1 LEEERS
7 NWQRVAEEREQI
19 IGEQRAALGQMEE
32 AGAAMQEK
40 TRVLE
45 KAETELKDR
54 IKRLST
60 ERDELQRSY
69 ERQIGDL
76 VVNRLRLRAPL
87 QAVERLGATMH
98 RRLCVAR
105 LAVESQLLG
114 RSNRRHRVLATVCD
128 IFPIYSQ
135 TFVYQELTQLAR
147 HGFDVRLVYSKLDSR
162 DYLPAQFA
170 HLWKVKR
177 RLFLNRKVH
186 EEDFARYRARM
197 PEKLDSLVDKLCGA
211 SGLSRQELLSH
222 DNFLQA
228 FSFTRMVEAYRSEYL
243 HSYFFYDRS
252 LMALVAGYLLNI
264 PRGISCYVDHLLND
278 YELKVVPLHLELCS
292 VIIATSERIKQ
303 ELLEIAPETDPRRIL
318 VKPNGIDT
326 DCFPRLEREE
336 PEDGQPFRLV
346 SVCRIEPKKG
356 LLDLVD
362 AMSLLRQRGLLVEAH
377 LVGAADEW
385 SEASRDYKRKLDQ
398 RISELNLWG
407 IVHLE
412 GRQNMEGVLRF
423 LGFAHVF
430 VAPFVE
436 TEFGDK
442 DGIPTA
448 LLEGMATGLP
458 VVATDAGSITEV
470 VDDGRDGVLVSQR
483 DPVALAN
490 AIEALLRD
498 ADRRGRLGREAAD
511 RVRRCYNAEFCEKT
525 FHGRIRSMIKVRRE
539 NELFCAKLS
548 RIR

>member
-1 LEEERS
+1 
-7 NWQRVAEEREQI
+7 
-19 IGEQRAALGQMEE
+19 
-32 AGAAMQEK
+32 
-40 TRVLE
+40 
-45 KAETELKDR
+45 
-54 IKRLST
+54 
-60 ERDELQRSY
+60 
-69 ERQIGDL
+69 
-76 VVNRLRLRAPL
+76 
-87 QAVERLGATMH
+87 
-98 RRLCVAR
+98 
-105 LAVESQLLG
+105 
-114 RSNRRHRVLATVCD
+114 
-128 IFPIYSQ
+128 
-135 TFVYQELTQLAR
+135 
-147 HGFDVRLVYSKLDSR
+147 
-162 DYLPAQFA
+162 
-170 HLWKVKR
+170 
-177 RLFLNRKVH
+177 
-186 EEDFARYRARM
+186 
-197 PEKLDSLVDKLCGA
+197 
-211 SGLSRQELLSH
+211 
-222 DNFLQA
+222 
-228 FSFTRMVEAYRSEYL
+228 
-243 HSYFFYDRS
+243 
-252 LMALVAGYLLNI
+252 
-264 PRGISCYVDHLLND
+264 
-278 YELKVVPLHLELCS
+278 
-292 VIIATSERIKQ
+292 
-303 ELLEIAPETDPRRIL
+303 
-318 VKPNGIDT
+318 
-326 DCFPRLEREE
+326 
-336 PEDGQPFRLV
+336 
-346 SVCRIEPKKG
+346 
-356 LLDLVD
+356 
-362 AMSLLRQRGLLVEAH
+362 MSLLRQRGLLVEAH